1 MFEARWKNDYREYIM
16 GAMKE
21 KHIEI
26 QERVFEEVEKGFD
39 SRDERHEV
47 FLEIADEFDVSPDV
61 IWDIYRNGRL
71 EATLRSEGW
80 K

>member
-1 MFEARWKNDYREYIM
+1 M
-16 GAMKE
+16 GAMKD
-21 KHIEI
+21 KHIDL
-26 QERVFEEVEKGFD
+26 QERVAEEVEKGFD

-61 IWDIYRNGRL
+61 VWDIYRNGNL
-71 EATLRSEGW
+71 ESSLRATGW